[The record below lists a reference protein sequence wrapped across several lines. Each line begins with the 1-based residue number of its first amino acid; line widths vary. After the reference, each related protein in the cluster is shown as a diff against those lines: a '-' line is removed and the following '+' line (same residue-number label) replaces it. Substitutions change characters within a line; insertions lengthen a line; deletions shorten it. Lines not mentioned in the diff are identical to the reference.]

1 LPLREASKIIDEGVC
16 TVGKMLKIKMVKSV
30 ITRPEKQRK
39 IMRGLGLNKLNSTVT
54 LVDTPEIRGMINK
67 VIHLVSVEESKE

>member
-1 LPLREASKIIDEGVC
+1 M
-16 TVGKMLKIKMVKSV
+16 GKMLKVKMVKSV

-54 LVDTPEIRGMINK
+54 LVDTPEIRGMINR